1 MVNSRK
7 AILKELRR
15 HVNDL
20 GLKKQLNFL
29 TKLIKTEIKAFQECL
44 WDKFCLSL
52 NNSCKNST
60 EYWNKIKA
68 IGSLEYKPRGI
79 KKIRIPDL
87 VLNGQKATN
96 SVEKAEMF
104 GSCLEKIFSDE
115 ESPEFDVINKENI
128 ETYLHHQNSLF
139 TTMPGEKFFDNDL
152 TMAELENSLKGI
164 NLKSAPGNDGI
175 RYLHLKNLSQKGKL
189 HCLRIFNK
197 SWKSGKLIA
206 DWKIGEVTMIGK
218 DKNNLND
225 PVNYRPISLT
235 KCMGKI
241 MEKIVNN
248 RLVYFLNKHDVISNF
263 QSGFRSKR
271 QPTDNLLF
279 LSQKAF
285 EAYGCKKMMCGVVM
299 DIQKA
304 FDKVWH
310 KGLIY
315 KMSKLNLPVR
325 MGKWIKDSVE
335 GSQFYVK
342 VGKEKSD
349 LYNVTAGVFQGRIL
363 SPLLFSIYIND
374 IELINK
380 TPTNKVDTLMFAD
393 DIFSLTADHNIRRL
407 FILMQQYLDKTEKWF
422 KLWRMKLSAHKCYYS
437 IFTKGNVSRRIK
449 DNKLKLYICGAE
461 IKPNDNIK
469 YLGITLD
476 RKLNLV
482 KHTKNML
489 DKCQVGLNVLRNL
502 ANKRWALN
510 NESLLRVYKCLVRSK
525 MEYAAPTLITSQYY
539 IQAMQSIQYKA
550 LRIILKKKPRFS
562 STEMHTEA
570 NILTMGQRF
579 AELSV
584 NYLKMA
590 EKNNNPLVKLL
601 SDGMS
606 GQGNELT
613 PLVKIRNLKTFDK
626 TK

>member
-1 MVNSRK
+1 
-7 AILKELRR
+7 
-15 HVNDL
+15 
-20 GLKKQLNFL
+20 
-29 TKLIKTEIKAFQECL
+29 
-44 WDKFCLSL
+44 
-52 NNSCKNST
+52 
-60 EYWNKIKA
+60 
-68 IGSLEYKPRGI
+68 
-79 KKIRIPDL
+79 
-87 VLNGQKATN
+87 
-96 SVEKAEMF
+96 
-104 GSCLEKIFSDE
+104 
-115 ESPEFDVINKENI
+115 
-128 ETYLHHQNSLF
+128 
-139 TTMPGEKFFDNDL
+139 MPGEEFFDNDL

-197 SWKSGKLIA
+197 SWKSGKLIV

-271 QPTDNLLF
+271 QTTDNLLF

-449 DNKLKLYICGAE
+449 DNKLK
-461 IKPNDNIK
+461 
-469 YLGITLD
+469 
-476 RKLNLV
+476 KLHE
-482 KHTKNML
+482 K
-489 DKCQVGLNVLRNL
+489 
-502 ANKRWALN
+502 
-510 NESLLRVYKCLVRSK
+510 K
-525 MEYAAPTLITSQYY
+525 MEHQSYNPSINLLKDNHDSQ
-539 IQAMQSIQYKA
+539 
-550 LRIILKKKPRFS
+550 LKKPTYASVLTSTAVENALQNQMDQIVTTISANVTS
-562 STEMHTEA
+562 SLNKFMSD
-570 NILTMGQRF
+570 
-579 AELSV
+579 LSV
-584 NYLKMA
+584 K
-590 EKNNNPLVKLL
+590 
-601 SDGMS
+601 
-606 GQGNELT
+606 GQIWEDSI
-613 PLVKIRNLKTFDK
+613 VNLKTSLAASNEESKERFNQIRIDQAQSNNRIVMFINEIFHMLPKAQDFEMAKYNAKLNSYFNLSLDGNKKLISSVRSTEKSSLAQSNFDIQNV
-626 TK
+626 